1 MVDVILREE
10 NMELHGGGGGRSS
23 YKDKVH
29 RKVLKNL
36 YVGNR
41 RLFDIPMQPYRIHK

>member
-1 MVDVILREE
+1 MVDVNLREE
-10 NMELHGGGGGRSS
+10 NIELHGGLPS
-23 YKDKVH
+23 YNDKEH

>member
-1 MVDVILREE
+1 MVDVNLREE
-10 NMELHGGGGGRSS
+10 NMELHGAEAS
-23 YKDKVH
+23 YKDKEH

-41 RLFDIPMQPYRIHK
+41 RYQK